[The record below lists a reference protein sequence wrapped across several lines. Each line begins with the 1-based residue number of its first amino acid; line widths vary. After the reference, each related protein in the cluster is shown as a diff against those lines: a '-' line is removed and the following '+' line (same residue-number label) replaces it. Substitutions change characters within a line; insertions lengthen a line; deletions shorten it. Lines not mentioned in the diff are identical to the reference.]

1 MHAGLLLGLAAPAV
15 VSAQLHDLAQAA
27 GLDFFGAAIGE
38 GNTYD
43 SEYMAIASDTS
54 EIGQLTPENGQKW
67 DATEPNRGQFNF
79 QQGDIVADI
88 AAQNGQLLRCHTLTW
103 YSQLPGWGESGTDI

>member
-1 MHAGLLLGLAAPAV
+1 MPSPPTNSAYISTLDLPWRPLQLHPSTSYQAKQRAAMHTGLLLSLAAPAV
-15 VSAQLHDLAQAA
+15 VSAQLHDLALAA

-38 GNTYD
+38 GNTND

-67 DATEPNRGQFNF
+67 DATEPNR
-79 QQGDIVADI
+79 
-88 AAQNGQLLRCHTLTW
+88 
-103 YSQLPGWGESGTDI
+103 